1 MNRSLTLATIAVL
14 VACAPNNAPTP
25 TARYEDLATLF
36 TEWREF
42 QKPKLVDGVADYST
56 AAMATQQRELTSYQR
71 RLAAIDTTGWPV
83 SQQIDYHLV
92 RAEMNGLDFDHRVL
106 RPWERNPAFYV
117 SVFASQSD
125 VPAREG
131 PVAFGAIELWTYQFP
146 LSPEGAAEL
155 RTKIQTIPVVLS
167 RARQNLTG
175 NARDLW
181 IAGSRAMI
189 DQSNDLAALEQRV
202 SSTPDL
208 AQDVRRA
215 REATDSLVAWLDSQS
230 ANKTGPSGVGIDNYN
245 WFLANVHLVPFTWQ
259 DQVAIMRAEL
269 ARSLASLR
277 LEEQRNRKLPALVPI
292 ASEEEHTRRLNA
304 AVTDYMKF
312 LGDQEVVS
320 IRDYMDAALRA
331 RVGRFSATA
340 DSTREFFTHV
350 DYRDPV
356 VMRTHGYH
364 WFDLARMASEPHA
377 SPIRRVP
384 LLYNIFDERAEGL
397 ATGMEEMM
405 MHAGLFDARPR
416 ARELIWVLLA
426 QRAARA
432 LGDLRMHANE
442 FSMADAVKFAS
453 QWTPRGWLRENSN
466 TVWGEQ
472 HLYLQQPSYGTSY
485 VIGKIQIEQLLGER
499 SRQLGNQ
506 FTLKGFM
513 DDLNAAGMIPVTLIR
528 WELTEDASEIRQ
540 LTAPPS
546 PTQ

>member
-1 MNRSLTLATIAVL
+1 MTRRLTLATLIAML
-14 VACAPNNAPTP
+14 ACAPNDSPAR
-25 TARYEDLATLF
+25 ASRYEDLTSLF
-36 TEWREF
+36 TEWRDF

-106 RPWERNPAFYV
+106 RPWQRNPAFYV

-146 LSPEGAAEL
+146 LSPERAAEL

-245 WFLANVHLVPFTWQ
+245 WLLANVHLVPFTWQ

-277 LEEQRNRKLPALVPI
+277 LEEQRNRELPALAPI

-304 AVTDYMKF
+304 AVTEYMKF

-405 MHAGLFDARPR
+405 MHTGLFDARPR

-442 FSMADAVKFAS
+442 FNMADAVTFAS
-453 QWTPRGWLRENSN
+453 QWTPRGWLRANSN

-485 VIGKIQIEQLLGER
+485 VIGKIQIQQLIGER
-499 SRQLGNQ
+499 SRQLGEQ

-513 DDLNAAGMIPVTLIR
+513 DDLNRAGMIPVTLIR
-528 WELTEDASEIRQ
+528 WELTEDASELRQ
-540 LTAPPS
+540 LTAPRFPNR
-546 PTQ
+546 

>member
-1 MNRSLTLATIAVL
+1 MTRRLTLATLTAL
-14 VACAPNNAPTP
+14 LGCAPNAAAPR
-25 TARYEDLATLF
+25 TARYDDLASLF

-42 QKPKLVDGVADYST
+42 QKPKLVDGVPDYST
-56 AAMATQQRELTSYQR
+56 AAMAAQQRDLATYQR

-83 SQQIDYHLV
+83 SRQIDYHLV

-117 SVFASQSD
+117 SIFPSQSD

-131 PVAFGAIELWTYQFP
+131 PVAFGAIELWTYELP
-146 LSPEGAAEL
+146 LSAERAAEL
-155 RTKIQTIPVVLS
+155 RTKINTVPVALT

-181 IAGSRAMI
+181 VAGARAMR
-189 DQSNDLAALEQRV
+189 DQSNDLATLEQRV
-202 SSTPDL
+202 SNAPDL
-208 AQDVRRA
+208 ARDVRQARA
-215 REATDSLVAWLDSQS
+215 ATDSLVAWLDDQS
-230 ANKTGPSGVGIDNYN
+230 ANKNGPSGVGIDNYN
-245 WFLANVHLVPFTWQ
+245 WFLANVHLVPFSWQ

-277 LEEQRNRKLPALVPI
+277 LEEQRNRKLAPLAPI
-292 ASEEEHTRRLNA
+292 ASEDEHTRRLNA

-331 RVGRFSATA
+331 RIGRFNTA
-340 DSTREFFTHV
+340 PDSVREFFTHV

-364 WFDLARMASEPHA
+364 WFDLARMAGEPHA

-442 FSMADAVKFAS
+442 FSMDDALKFAS
-453 QWTPRGWLRENSN
+453 EWTPRGWLREDSN

-485 VIGKIQIEQLLGER
+485 VIGKIQIQQLIGER
-499 SRQLGNQ
+499 SGQLGEQ

-513 DDLNAAGMIPVTLIR
+513 DDLNRAGMIPVTLIR
-528 WELTEDASEIRQ
+528 WELTGDASEIGR
-540 LTAPPS
+540 LTSPPR
-546 PTQ
+546 

>member
-1 MNRSLTLATIAVL
+1 MMIKRLTLAIVAVL
-14 VACAPNNAPTP
+14 ACAPSDTP
-25 TARYEDLATLF
+25 TRTTRYEDLTSLF
-36 TEWREF
+36 TEWRDF

-146 LSPEGAAEL
+146 LSPERAAEL
-155 RTKIQTIPVVLS
+155 RTRIQTIPVVLS

-215 REATDSLVAWLDSQS
+215 REATDSLVAWLDAQS
-230 ANKTGPSGVGIDNYN
+230 AKKTGPSGVGIDNYN

-277 LEEQRNRKLPALVPI
+277 LEEQRNRKLPALAPI

-312 LGDQEVVS
+312 LRDQEVVS

-350 DYRDPV
+350 DYREPV

-405 MHAGLFDARPR
+405 MHTGLFDARPR
-416 ARELIWVLLA
+416 ARELICVLLA

-442 FSMADAVKFAS
+442 FSMADAVTFAS

-485 VIGKIQIEQLLGER
+485 VIGKIQIQQLIGER
-499 SRQLGNQ
+499 SRQLGQQ

-513 DDLNAAGMIPVTLIR
+513 DDLNRAGMIPVTLIR

-540 LTAPPS
+540 LTTPP
-546 PTQ
+546 PPPR

>member
-1 MNRSLTLATIAVL
+1 MMTQRLTLAIVAVML
-14 VACAPNNAPTP
+14 GCAPNDTPTR
-25 TARYEDLATLF
+25 TARYEDLTSLF
-36 TEWREF
+36 TEWRDF

-56 AAMATQQRELTSYQR
+56 AAMATQQRELANYQR
-71 RLAAIDTTGWPV
+71 RLAAIDTTGWPI

-117 SVFASQSD
+117 SIFPSQSD

-131 PVAFGAIELWTYQFP
+131 PVAFGAIELWTYEFP
-146 LSPEGAAEL
+146 LSAERAAEL
-155 RTKIQTIPVVLS
+155 RTKIQTVPVVLS

-215 REATDSLVAWLDSQS
+215 REATDSLVAWLDAQS
-230 ANKTGPSGVGIDNYN
+230 AGKTGPSGVGVDNYN

-277 LEEQRNRKLPALVPI
+277 LEEQRNHKLPPLAPI
-292 ASEEEHTRRLNA
+292 ASEVEHTRRLNA

-320 IRDYMDAALRA
+320 VRDYMDAALRA
-331 RVGRFSATA
+331 RIGRFSATP
-340 DSTREFFTHV
+340 DSAREFFTHV

-364 WFDLARMASEPHA
+364 WFDLARMAGEPHA

-405 MHAGLFDARPR
+405 MHTGLFDARPR

-485 VIGKIQIEQLLGER
+485 VIGKIQIQQLIGER
-499 SRQLGNQ
+499 SRQLGEQ

-513 DDLNAAGMIPVTLIR
+513 DDLNRAGMIPVTLIR
-528 WELTEDASEIRQ
+528 WELT
-540 LTAPPS
+540 
-546 PTQ
+546 